1 MSIVSEFSYT
11 LESIIQA
18 GKQKMAIAHVQ
29 VRTNPRVR
37 PSRLFDSVWGYV
49 KASSATILRIYAMYE
64 PLKVFSYIGGT
75 VFLLGL
81 LVTFRFLFYYFTGE
95 GRGHVQSLIISAV
108 MMIVG
113 FQVLLIGLVSDMISG
128 SRKLLED
135 LLYRVRSIE
144 LTMNDDGRESR
155 SKSVAQFV
163 ERE

>member
-1 MSIVSEFSYT
+1 
-11 LESIIQA
+11 
-18 GKQKMAIAHVQ
+18 
-29 VRTNPRVR
+29 
-37 PSRLFDSVWGYV
+37 
-49 KASSATILRIYAMYE
+49 MYE

-144 LTMNDDGRESR
+144 LKMNDDVRESR